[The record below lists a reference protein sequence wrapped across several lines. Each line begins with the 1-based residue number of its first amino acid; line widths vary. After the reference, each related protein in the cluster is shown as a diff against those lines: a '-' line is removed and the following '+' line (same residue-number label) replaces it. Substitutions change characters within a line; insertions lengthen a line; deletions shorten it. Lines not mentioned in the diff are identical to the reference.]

1 MTSSAA
7 GASARYASGAS
18 SSSPNARSDRNAV
31 PSMYSTRSGGFGSSK
46 SDRRATALSD
56 AELPRSRHFAH
67 GASRREWSSCGTPTK
82 T

>member
-31 PSMYSTRSGGFGSSK
+31 PSMYSTRSGGFGSS
-46 SDRRATALSD
+46 
-56 AELPRSRHFAH
+56 
-67 GASRREWSSCGTPTK
+67 
-82 T
+82 